1 MHVDLF
7 SVVIS
12 DGDIRKWSCAV
23 LVTWCLRRLLRENIA
38 VPSNVRRRDAWS
50 GIQRAASAQR
60 WRWQL
65 SIVHWN
71 HICTREMH
79 SLRKHVNKP
88 RLRVEGW
95 RSVLLLLTWMTT
107 PTMLCTDM
115 MMTARP
121 QCSVGTRDPYLNN
134 KLDYDY
140 SHGIS
145 ASYAML
151 GISPESS
158 DTVLSVVP
166 PSKTA
171 CTPLYSIQLVKNLLT
186 CSHWHLFFSMSW
198 RGCGSIASL
207 VYSDLDLFKIHPDL
221 KSLVRINWHALVVL
235 KAWLI
240 FG

>member
-1 MHVDLF
+1 MPCICV
-7 SVVIS
+7 SVCLYPLSLCKCMLCMLIYFQL
-12 DGDIRKWSCAV
+12 WSLTVTLGNEAV
-23 LVTWCLRRLLRENIA
+23 LCWWLVTWCLRRLLRENLAI
-38 VPSNVRRRDAWS
+38 PSNVRRRDAWS
-50 GIQRAASAQR
+50 GIQRAASSQR

-79 SLRKHVNKP
+79 SLRKHVNKQAE
-88 RLRVEGW
+88 VEGW
-95 RSVLLLLTWMTT
+95 RSMLLLLTWMTT

-140 SHGIS
+140 LHGIY

-186 CSHWHLFFSMSW
+186 CSHWHLLYSMSW
-198 RGCGSIASL
+198 PGS
-207 VYSDLDLFKIHPDL
+207 
-221 KSLVRINWHALVVL
+221 
-235 KAWLI
+235 
-240 FG
+240 G